1 METIKDKVVVIT
13 GATRGFGY
21 AIAEAMLKAGA
32 TVVISGR
39 KPEALEKALNGLQA
53 WGPVSGESCDVRDE
67 AQVYALA
74 RAAVARHGRMDI
86 WVNNAGY
93 SAAAG
98 RVLEMD
104 PAEALDMFKVNAL
117 GTLYGAQAA
126 VRHGAKV
133 LVNLYGA
140 GSNGKASSP
149 TGLYAASKAWVTSF
163 TRTLAK
169 EMAGTDLQ
177 ILAFN
182 PGMMLTDMLTRPV
195 VVGERGREMMKPYG
209 FVLRFLARRPE
220 QSAEELV
227 KVLSGLKKPFTEY
240 RVLKPWTPFLGLLRV
255 TWENIT
261 HSGQTPAFELQF
273 KEPYRFGEER

>member
-1 METIKDKVVVIT
+1 MNSLKNKIVVIT

-53 WGPVSGESCDVRDE
+53 WGPVSGEICDVREE
-67 AQVYALA
+67 AQAYALA
-74 RAAVARHGRMDI
+74 RAAVARHSRMDI

-98 RVLEMD
+98 MVLDMD

-117 GTLYGAQAA
+117 GTLYGARAA
-126 VRHGAKV
+126 VEHGAKV

-169 EMAGTDLQ
+169 EMAATGLQ

-195 VVGERGREMMKPYG
+195 VVGERGREMMKHYG
-209 FVLRFLARRPE
+209 FVLRFLARSPQ
-220 QSAEELV
+220 QSAQELV
-227 KVLSGLKKPFTEY
+227 QVLSRLNKPFTEY
-240 RVLKPWTPFLGLLRV
+240 HVIKPWTPFLGLLRV

-261 HSGQTPAFELQF
+261 HSGQTPAFQLQF
-273 KEPYRFGEER
+273 KEPYQIE